1 MTCRDL
7 WTYNCI
13 SLHIWFCP
21 SVPQHPNLLSPAV
34 DWGCGRN
41 HSEFTWNIHLHM
53 ILKSSSSS
61 KNRKLFM
68 VFSFSPFFLHM
79 QVLHLQITVRHVL
92 VLASDFTQT
101 IHSKSDS
108 TVLYAWFFG
117 HLLWDCNGLGFL
129 LQATDGAGESIDS
142 DHRRTKPSKKMGG
155 KKNQNDDCECLGNSC
170 KHKWQIPIYPLS
182 DSAGAKILSRPIYH
196 CFSFTQLGMGPV
208 GLRKSWNQT
217 FARPNIAITKCQP
230 MTNASDVGIVAEI
243 CDMAPCFWV
252 LGRSMEPPQ
261 KSATAA
267 NHQQLLYPSLWV
279 CQLALRFWNH
289 GGAFCRPPSP
299 LLQPSFARSLSL
311 HLGLA
316 EF

>member
-1 MTCRDL
+1 
-7 WTYNCI
+7 
-13 SLHIWFCP
+13 
-21 SVPQHPNLLSPAV
+21 
-34 DWGCGRN
+34 
-41 HSEFTWNIHLHM
+41 
-53 ILKSSSSS
+53 
-61 KNRKLFM
+61 M
-68 VFSFSPFFLHM
+68 VFSFSPFFSAYAGSTSSNYSPSCSCFGIRFYPNNPFQKRQYGPLCLILWASS
-79 QVLHLQITVRHVL
+79 VGLQWPWFPP
-92 VLASDFTQT
+92 ASNWWSRW
-101 IHSKSDS
+101 IN
-108 TVLYAWFFG
+108 WF
-117 HLLWDCNGLGFL
+117 WSSEDK
-129 LQATDGAGESIDS
+129 T
-142 DHRRTKPSKKMGG
+142 SKKMGG